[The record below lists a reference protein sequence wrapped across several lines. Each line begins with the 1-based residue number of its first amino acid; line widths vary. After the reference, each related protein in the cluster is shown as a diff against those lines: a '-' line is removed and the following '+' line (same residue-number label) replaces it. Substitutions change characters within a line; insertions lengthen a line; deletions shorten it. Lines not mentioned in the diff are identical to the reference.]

1 RREELTFLEIDGLAR
16 ARHGLDEVRLAT
28 EKGRGLQHVD
38 RLRDRRDVLAL
49 VHVGEHRQTGRVAH
63 LGEDREALVASEA
76 AERVTR
82 RAVGLVV
89 GRLEDQ
95 RHAQLA
101 RERGETLG
109 VPQRRVAALDD
120 ARAGDDR
127 ERRAAADA
135 ERSDLDPPAHLPDPA
150 AATLDSSSGW
160 CPDTRSRWSIAA
172 RMKLLKIGWQS

>member
-1 RREELTFLEIDGLAR
+1 
-16 ARHGLDEVRLAT
+16 
-28 EKGRGLQHVD
+28 
-38 RLRDRRDVLAL
+38 
-49 VHVGEHRQTGRVAH
+49 
-63 LGEDREALVASEA
+63 
-76 AERVTR
+76 
-82 RAVGLVV
+82 V

-172 RMKLLKIGWQS
+172 RMKLLKIGWQSSGRDLNSGWNWLARNHGWLGSSIISTSLPSGDSPENTSPCFCSS